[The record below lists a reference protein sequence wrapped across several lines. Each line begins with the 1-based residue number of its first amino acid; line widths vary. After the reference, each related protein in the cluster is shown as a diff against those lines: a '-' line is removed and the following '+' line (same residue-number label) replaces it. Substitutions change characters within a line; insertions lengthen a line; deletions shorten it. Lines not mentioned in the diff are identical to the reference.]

1 MKHESTRSLIH
12 GLFLTK
18 SAASSLIFI
27 AADCPSSQTI
37 SLPSSEPYD
46 LERTLRMAGYGLLVI
61 GPSLHFWFGFVSKLL
76 PERDLVTT
84 FKKILMGQ
92 TIYEPIMTVVFFSLN
107 ARLQGMHRA
116 FSTTFASL
124 LTRENSAEIIAWLKR
139 DSLPTTINGVMYR
152 PVCDFVKFKFILVRL
167 QAVYMT
173 FTASLEKPAQLLQL
187 MGSIL
192 TTSFLQ
198 QNYVS

>member
-1 MKHESTRSLIH
+1 MDWD
-12 GLFLTK
+12 
-18 SAASSLIFI
+18 A
-27 AADCPSSQTI
+27 TI

-107 ARLQGMHRA
+107 ARLQGMHRHCQIHSCPFTA
-116 FSTTFASL
+116 LGEQLVFISIGCLHDIHGKSRETSATPPADGLNTYHFIPSTKLCL
-124 LTRENSAEIIAWLKR
+124 LTTQPCTG
-139 DSLPTTINGVMYR
+139 D
-152 PVCDFVKFKFILVRL
+152 CDET
-167 QAVYMT
+167 Q
-173 FTASLEKPAQLLQL
+173 
-187 MGSIL
+187 
-192 TTSFLQ
+192 
-198 QNYVS
+198 